1 MFYHFYSRAIG
12 SRQGSPS
19 HEPDLNKNGTGVSG
33 KDEIAQATNHQ
44 QPHHPPI
51 SIDGN
56 SFGPQ
61 GVIMGDQHN
70 FGGPGGPP
78 GGPPGL
84 GGTAPDH
91 PSALLGPPFHGNEGG
106 LGHHMMPPGGPNGG
120 PHPPSGP
127 SPPMQNLPPLGG
139 HLGAGIDG
147 MMDLQQVGHIY
158 SLHYCI

>member
-1 MFYHFYSRAIG
+1 MGDQPNF
-12 SRQGSPS
+12 
-19 HEPDLNKNGTGVSG
+19 GVSG
-33 KDEIAQATNHQ
+33 
-44 QPHHPPI
+44 
-51 SIDGN
+51 G
-56 SFGPQ
+56 
-61 GVIMGDQHN
+61 
-70 FGGPGGPP
+70 P

-127 SPPMQNLPPLGG
+127 SPPMQSLPPLGG

-147 MMDLQQVGHIY
+147 MMDLQQVGPIFSPNIPLYTARGHGTFSFRY
-158 SLHYCI
+158 GCFCIV